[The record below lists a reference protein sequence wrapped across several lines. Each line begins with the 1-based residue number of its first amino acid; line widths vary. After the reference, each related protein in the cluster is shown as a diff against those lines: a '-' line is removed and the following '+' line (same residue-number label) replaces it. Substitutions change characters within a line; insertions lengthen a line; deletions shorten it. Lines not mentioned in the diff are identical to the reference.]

1 MAADFASR
9 DGLDDN
15 LSKKQAGREI
25 SAWYQTLKE
34 TGGFGPVPKE
44 LLEDGRR
51 IFESDCVSD
60 QETLDTI
67 KFGYKEIG
75 YVLDPHTAVGVTAA
89 KRSISRAGSHMPHIS
104 MSTAH
109 PAKFSQAVQLALKD
123 EGSFDFDK
131 SVLPPE
137 LHRLSQ
143 MEKRV
148 TLVENSWDT
157 IREIIKKKNIEDRGI
172 RKPY

>member
-1 MAADFASR
+1 MAADSASR
-9 DGLDDN
+9 AGLDDD
-15 LSKKQAGREI
+15 LSKKQAGREVL
-25 SAWYQTLKE
+25 AWFQTLKE

-44 LLEDGRR
+44 IMEDGRCT
-51 IFESDCVSD
+51 FESDRVSD
-60 QETLDTI
+60 QETLETI
-67 KFGYKEIG
+67 KFCYKEIG

-89 KRSISRAGSHMPHIS
+89 KRSIYRSGPHMPHIS

-123 EGSFDFDK
+123 ESSFDFDK

-148 TLVENSWDT
+148 RFVENSWEVV
-157 IREIIKKKNIEDRGI
+157 REIIKKQVTED
-172 RKPY
+172 KE